1 MTNINTFQGDV
12 FIHEYIKH
20 SGDENNLFGFSGTD
34 TFKIATAGT
43 DRLTVKADGDVGI
56 GTTTPATKLHVEHYG
71 SQIGDFEGIRIA
83 NHATNLHS
91 TARPAY
97 EFVVSDI
104 NSGTGIGNGKFAI
117 GYRGNTSASRT
128 DRLVIDNSGNV
139 GIGTTAP
146 GAKVQVGA
154 NNETSPQ
161 YLWIRGNRVNE
172 AGEICG
178 IHFYNSANSGDR
190 GNSRIINSRGGNN
203 YGSTLSFW
211 TNLAE
216 NSPASQKMVIDE
228 RGRVGIGTT
237 IPDSGIG
244 HGSQMA
250 MIHLYQ
256 QYGVGSPSTIL
267 TPCSRILMQK
277 FTGNTST
284 AHYDQM
290 GLISLNWMPYRSTQG
305 SGYTRFGVGMYS
317 QRTSYAHDD
326 QADMYFF
333 CNNGGNGVD
342 FDAFAIIGNGSS
354 QSIVRVNGSNVT
366 SDDRLKTAET
376 RIENALGS
384 IRKLDPQIYIKH
396 PFLEGSFE
404 KSKDNLNVKLESGL
418 IAQDVWYD
426 APEFRHLVHIDATGT
441 PTETKPSEPE
451 PGNIRID
458 PDYSAWGDK
467 PASVNYTGLI
477 PYLIKAVT
485 ELSDEHNCH
494 KVTVPVE
501 IYSNVSNYHGLIVS
515 KNTNVN
521 ISSVT
526 MDTSVYGV
534 ISNVKTDTNNNE
546 ILVEA
551 SGEGSVWV
559 TNINGNL
566 EAGDYITTSNVAG
579 YGQKQDSEFLANYT
593 VAKITTDCDFNPTTR
608 PVKLVIQRLE
618 DVNYY
623 VHNHTVNISEEEYNQ
638 LPENNK
644 TIETRTYHKLGENIV
659 TVEEYNEQESN
670 VNANAYIETITSF
683 CKLRKVEIKD
693 EFPTS
698 NLEIRSEMVN
708 VLDTNGQIQWEDDP
722 SGATEP
728 VYEIR
733 YLDASGNI
741 TDEANTVHTAAFV
754 GCTYHCG

>member
-1 MTNINTFQGDV
+1 MTNVNTFQGTVGVGTADPNGPLHL
-12 FIHEYIKH
+12 FK
-20 SGDENNLFGFSGTD
+20 SGPNNGDTGPGLIMTRYANTYGGCIWTESNNNLDGLYFRSFNNTAASSAYGAAGLMVINHDGKVGVGT
-34 TFKIATAGT
+34 
-43 DRLTVKADGDVGI
+43 
-56 GTTTPATKLHVEHYG
+56 
-71 SQIGDFEGIRIA
+71 
-83 NHATNLHS
+83 NN
-91 TARPAY
+91 
-97 EFVVSDI
+97 
-104 NSGTGIGNGKFAI
+104 
-117 GYRGNTSASRT
+117 
-128 DRLVIDNSGNV
+128 
-139 GIGTTAP
+139 P
-146 GAKVQVGA
+146 GAKLQVGA

-203 YGSTLSFW
+203 YGSALSFW

-228 RGRVGIGTT
+228 RGRVGIGTAT
-237 IPDSGIG
+237 PDSGIG

-256 QYGVGSPSTIL
+256 QYGTGSPSTIL

-277 FTGNTST
+277 FTGNTSQ

-317 QRTSYAHDD
+317 QRTSYQHDD
-326 QADMYFF
+326 QADMLFF

-342 FDAFAIIGNGSS
+342 FNALAIIGNGGS
-354 QSIVRVNGSNVT
+354 QAIVQVNGANVT

-404 KSKDNLNVKLESGL
+404 KSKDRLNVKLESGL
-418 IAQDVWYD
+418 MAQDVWYD

-485 ELSDEHNCH
+485 EISDEHNCH

-623 VHNHTVNISEEEYNQ
+623 VYNHTVNISEEEYNQ
-638 LPENNK
+638 LPENNR

-683 CKLRKVEIKD
+683 CKLRKVEVKD

-698 NLEIRSEMVN
+698 NLEVRSEMVN